1 MLRNSASDTKTTSDG
16 KNCTPVCFLSH
27 HLSSC
32 AFKMAVIL
40 GCIDLL
46 LLKLK
51 IHINVVKQ
59 SIRLFCG
66 VGGGKVILRIENTTE
81 DP

>member
-1 MLRNSASDTKTTSDG
+1 MTRKQHLTAKIVLPSVFFHVT
-16 KNCTPVCFLSH
+16 FLS
-27 HLSSC
+27 LSSS